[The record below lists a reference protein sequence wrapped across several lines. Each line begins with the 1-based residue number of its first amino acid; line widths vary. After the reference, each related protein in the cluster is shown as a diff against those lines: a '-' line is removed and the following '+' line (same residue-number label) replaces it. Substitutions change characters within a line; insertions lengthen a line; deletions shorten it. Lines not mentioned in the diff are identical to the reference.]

1 MEYRVP
7 FLNTF
12 ISQQQLMLI
21 VAAVLGLY
29 MMKKRNMLPRGL
41 PI

>member
-1 MEYRVP
+1 MYRVP
-7 FLNTF
+7 FLNTY

-29 MMKKRNMLPRGL
+29 MMKKRNMLPAGL